1 MHYESSE
8 RRIYFRILYGIE
20 NRPKLSV
27 GEHEFEVADIS
38 QGGMRLVNIKGITLD
53 RNISG
58 TALFLCGESMA
69 IEGEIVWEKNGEFG
83 VLFNRLISVDTMENE
98 KKYVILKH
106 PT

>member
-20 NRPKLSV
+20 NRSKLSV

-38 QGGMRLVNIKGITLD
+38 QGGMRLANIKGVTLAGK
-53 RNISG
+53 ISG

-83 VLFNRLISVDTMENE
+83 VLFNRLIPAVTMENE